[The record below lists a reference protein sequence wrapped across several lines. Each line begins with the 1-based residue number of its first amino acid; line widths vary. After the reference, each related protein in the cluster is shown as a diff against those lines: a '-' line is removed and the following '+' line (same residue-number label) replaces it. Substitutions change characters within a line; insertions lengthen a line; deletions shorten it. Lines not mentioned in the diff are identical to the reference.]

1 MAASA
6 RISYNNSP
14 TGGMHL
20 AAAARYLQLAINEA
34 TLAKQI
40 AEEVTAGGA
49 TAANLEGST
58 EFGAASGKGQALYDA
73 IAALKTNADSLDD
86 VLIARLYQG

>member
-6 RISYNNSP
+6 RINYNASP
-14 TGGMHL
+14 TGGLHL
-20 AAAARYLQLAINEA
+20 AAAARYLQLAIGEA

-49 TAANLEGST
+49 TTANLEGSA
-58 EFGAASGKGQALYDA
+58 EFDADTGKGQALYDA
-73 IAALKTNADSLDD
+73 IFALKADVDGLDD